1 MNILV
6 IDNDESMRI
15 GAIEILKMK
24 GFQANCVSDIDKAVD
39 MLKNEVY
46 DLIISS
52 IDSNVFNTPFIY
64 LKKPYTAEKLIDSIS
79 ILNKGD

>member
-15 GAIEILKMK
+15 GATEILKMK
-24 GFQANCVSDIDKAVD
+24 GFKANCVSDIDKAVKL
-39 MLKNEVY
+39 LKNEVY
-46 DLIISS
+46 DLVISS
-52 IDSNVFNTPFIY
+52 IDSDEFNIPFIY